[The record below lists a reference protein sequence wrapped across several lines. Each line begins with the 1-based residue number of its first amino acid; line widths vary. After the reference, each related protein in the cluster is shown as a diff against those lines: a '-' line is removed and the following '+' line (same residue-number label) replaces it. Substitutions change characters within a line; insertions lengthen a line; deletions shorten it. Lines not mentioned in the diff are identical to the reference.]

1 MPRPE
6 DAEGGEVFAAGVE
19 GAVGEDEGGLE
30 GGEVGVGVEGG
41 LEDAD
46 GFGGGEG
53 DVGVEEEEV
62 FAFGVGEGE
71 VVAAGEAEV
80 GGGAEE
86 GDAGGDVEGGLGGV
100 VDDDD
105 LGFGEVAEDGVE
117 APGQQLGVVPGDDD
131 DGEARAHGFI
141 ITKGGAACAPPGER
155 RTENGEQSARQAR
168 DG

>member
-1 MPRPE
+1 M
-6 DAEGGEVFAAGVE
+6 
-19 GAVGEDEGGLE
+19 
-30 GGEVGVGVEGG
+30 GVGVEGG

-131 DGEARAHGFI
+131 DGEARAHGYS
-141 ITKGGAACAPPGER
+141 ITKWQIGNDVGEPPIPPIEADWGPAAAG
-155 RTENGEQSARQAR
+155 RTQGREPQIAQIGCRSRAC
-168 DG
+168 